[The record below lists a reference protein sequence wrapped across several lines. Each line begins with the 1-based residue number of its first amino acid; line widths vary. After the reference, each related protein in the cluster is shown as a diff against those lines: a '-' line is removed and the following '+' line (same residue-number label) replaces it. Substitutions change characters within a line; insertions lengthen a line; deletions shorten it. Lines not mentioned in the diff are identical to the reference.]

1 MGTSPVI
8 LERSVFLFP
17 GGVVLLNERIPEKKK
32 KRSVVTE
39 ISSEQQLDDLMQEG

>member
-17 GGVVLLNERIPEKKK
+17 GGAVHLNERIREKKK

-39 ISSEQQLDDLMQEG
+39 ISSE